1 MPQNN
6 VKATLILRNDLAA
19 TWASKN
25 PVLARG
31 EIGAE
36 IDTGLLKM
44 GDGTSSFNNLDYINE
59 GKAGDGVLVTTTTNN
74 KFTVANYGKSY
85 WRYDANEDT
94 EVQVNETNLAN
105 WPSTVELQVKN
116 GVARWVQPAI
126 TYNPIRGTIDGALIT
141 LSRDPISSNEAST
154 KAYVDT
160 TIATR
165 IANINHLKREIVTEL
180 PSSNIDINTI
190 YMIKDNSVTGADKYR
205 EYILIDGVLTQI
217 GDTSVDLSNYVT
229 KINNPTAGN
238 LVTVAA
244 DGSLIDS
251 GISASNVGALNI
263 ATSTVL
269 GGVYSSNLDDHV
281 LVGALGY
288 MEVNPIT
295 SQNKVAT
302 NALYVR
308 QGDEFILNGGTA

>member
-1 MPQNN
+1 MAQNS

-19 TWASKN
+19 TWASRN
-25 PVLARG
+25 PILAKG

-36 IDTGLLKM
+36 IDTGLLKI
-44 GDGTSSFNNLDYINE
+44 GDGTTNFNDLDYINL
-59 GKAGDGVLVTTTTNN
+59 GKAGDGALITTNN
-74 KFTVANYGKSY
+74 NNQFTVAGYGQSY

-94 EVQVNETNLAN
+94 EVQINETNLAN

-126 TYNPIRGTIDGALIT
+126 AYDPIRGTIDGALIT
-141 LSRDPISSNEAST
+141 LSRDPISGNEAST
-154 KAYVDT
+154 KSYVDT

-165 IANINHLKREIVTEL
+165 IANVNHLKREIVNEL
-180 PSSNIDINTI
+180 PSSNIDVNTI
-190 YMIKDNSVTGADKYR
+190 YMVKDNNTTGADKYR
-205 EYILIDGVLTQI
+205 EYILINNVLTQI

-229 KINNPTAGN
+229 KVSNPTAGN
-238 LVTVAA
+238 LVTLAA
-244 DGSLIDS
+244 DGSLVDS
-251 GISASNVGALNI
+251 GVAVANMGALNI

-269 GGVYSSNLDDHV
+269 GGVYSSNLDNHISV
-281 LVGALGY
+281 SQLGI

-295 SQNKVAT
+295 SQNKIAT